1 MTKIQDKKAITQLF
15 AGLMAQPERLG
26 NKEYDIEP
34 NDFVEKIHKVIFTAI
49 KNLYLNEA
57 VKISPIEIDSY
68 LSNYTDLY
76 RVFNDNEGIDYLQKI
91 EELGEPENFNMHYQ
105 RIKKFSFLRECKKVG
120 IDVSDIYDDKVVDLK
135 EEQKRNDK
143 FDLLTLSDMAKHI
156 ELKMIEIREQFVNNS
171 SVNGGHISDN
181 IRDIIESKKGK
192 PSYGAPTSSFYLNYI
207 LHGSKAKKLVLKHG
221 NTGSG
226 KSRLGMANI
235 AVKTIPVIWDG
246 KQKKW
251 IKTGANGKGL
261 IVSTELDEEES
272 KIPFLCYIADVE
284 EHLIHENLLTP
295 EQQSRIDIAANIL
308 EKSGLWFEE
317 LSDFDIDDIEAL
329 LVKYINKH
337 DIEFCEFD
345 YVHMSLKLLTSLSE
359 KGVKNLREDQVLL
372 LMGIALKN
380 LCNKY
385 VIHIESSTQLNDNQS
400 QNNNMDQSWIRGS
413 KALADK
419 IDAGYIILEIREKDQ
434 KIVDAI
440 YASGVSIPFG
450 MTPNISLNV
459 YKNRGGRFK
468 RVRVFGYFDK
478 GTLRFHDLF
487 CTDYDGVLIPDM
499 QKKVIVMSDPNEGM
513 SIDKYITQIVET
525 PHESTITTE
534 EEYDEL
540 PESFH
545 EEVEEELPNAFPT
558 TSQSGYNF

>member
-1 MTKIQDKKAITQLF
+1 MTKLQDKKAITQLF
-15 AGLMAQPERLG
+15 AGLMAQPELFG
-26 NKEYDIEP
+26 NKEYDLSLD
-34 NDFVEKIHKVIFTAI
+34 DFVEKIHKIIFAAI
-49 KNLYLNEA
+49 KNLHLNDA

-68 LSNYTDLY
+68 LSNYTDQY
-76 RVFNDNEGIDYLQKI
+76 RIFNDNDGIDYLQKL

-120 IDVSDIYDDKVVDLK
+120 IDVSDLYDDKIVDLK

-143 FDLLTLSDMAKHI
+143 FDSMTLSDMAKHI

-171 SVNGGHISDN
+171 SVNGGHISEN
-181 IRDIIESKKGK
+181 VRDIVESKRGT
-192 PSYGAPTSSFYLNYI
+192 PNYGAPMASHYLNYI
-207 LHGSKAKKLVLKHG
+207 LRGSRKKKLYLKHG

-235 AVKTIPVIWDG
+235 AVKTIPVIWDS
-246 KQKKW
+246 KSNQW

-272 KIPFLCYIADVE
+272 KLPFLCYIADVE
-284 EHLIHENLLTP
+284 EHKIHDNALTD
-295 EQQSRIDIAANIL
+295 EESKRLDVAANIL

-317 LSDFDIDDIEAL
+317 LSDFDIDDIETL
-329 LVKYINKH
+329 LVKYVNKH
-337 DIEFCEFD
+337 DIEYAEFD
-345 YVHMSLKLLTSLSE
+345 YVHMSLKILTSLSD

-380 LCNKY
+380 MCNKHD
-385 VIHIESSTQLNDNQS
+385 IHTESATQLNDNQN

-434 KIVDAI
+434 KIIDAI
-440 YASGVSIPFG
+440 YASGVQIPFG
-450 MTPNISLNV
+450 VQPNISLNI
-459 YKNRGGRFK
+459 YKNRGGRYK
-468 RVRVFGYFDK
+468 QIRIFGYFNK
-478 GTLRFHDLF
+478 GTLRFQDLF
-487 CTDYDGVLIPDM
+487 CTNYQGELIADM

-513 SIDKYITQIVET
+513 TVEQYISRFEEE
-525 PHESTITTE
+525 HESTINN
-534 EEYDEL
+534 EYDEL
-540 PESFH
+540 PESFD
-545 EEVEEELPNAFPT
+545 EVEEDLPNAFPT
-558 TSQSGYNF
+558 TQSGYNF